1 MILDAWFPGK
11 LLIRVLLVEDD
22 EDDAPLVGY
31 ALEEMA
37 TMTPQLTH
45 VDRVSDAASR
55 LQNAGQNGDKDG
67 DFDVVLLDMNL
78 PDAQGLMVFRACKR
92 ARRTSRLFC

>member
-1 MILDAWFPGK
+1 LILDAWFRGK

-37 TMTPQLTH
+37 TMTPKLTP
-45 VDRVSDAASR
+45 VERVSNAASR
-55 LQNAGQNGDKDG
+55 L
-67 DFDVVLLDMNL
+67 
-78 PDAQGLMVFRACKR
+78 
-92 ARRTSRLFC
+92 